1 MHQNVIKSIT
11 NHPELVYKDVQ
22 SFKVTDKSNTF
33 KFVLDNPGAKVDKMK
48 IFQGDKLPSSLDKDS
63 MFAK

>member
-11 NHPELVYKDVQ
+11 SHPELVYKDVQ

-33 KFVLDNPGAKVDKMK
+33 KFVLDNPNAQVDKMK
-48 IFQGDKLPSSLDKDS
+48 IFQGDQLPVSLDKDS